1 MLRWSV
7 STTQGD
13 LDLTGIADPMID
25 PLVPAGR
32 ELLALTDAI
41 VLRDE
46 AERDAALDA
55 LIPLV
60 GTAGAVRAAAV
71 VGNFEMM
78 NRNLDGMGIGPSD
91 ASAAIAPDLGVPWP
105 Q

>member
-7 STTQGD
+7 STTEAD
-13 LDLTGIADPMID
+13 LDLTGIADPMVD
-25 PLVPAGR
+25 PLIPAGR
-32 ELLALTDAI
+32 PLLALTDAI

-46 AERDAALDA
+46 AERDAAVEQ

-60 GTAGAVRAAAV
+60 GAAGTVRAAAV

-78 NRNLDGMGIGPSD
+78 NRSLDGMGIGPST
-91 ASAAIAPDLGVPWP
+91 AAAAIAPDLCVPWP

>member
-1 MLRWSV
+1 M
-7 STTQGD
+7 STTEAEV
-13 LDLTGIADPMID
+13 DLTGIADPMVD
-25 PLVPAGR
+25 PLLPAGR
-32 ELLALTDAI
+32 ALLALTDAI

-46 AERDAALDA
+46 AERDAALDE
-55 LIPLV
+55 LVPMV

-78 NRNLDGMGIGPSD
+78 NRNLDAMGIGPST

>member
-7 STTQGD
+7 SSTQGN

-32 ELLALTDAI
+32 ELLALTDAV

-46 AERDAALDA
+46 EERDAALEG
-55 LIPLV
+55 LLPLV

-71 VGNFEMM
+71 IGTFEMM
-78 NRNLDGMGIGPSD
+78 NRNLDGMGIGPSE

>member
-7 STTQGD
+7 SSTDGE

-32 ELLALTDAI
+32 QLFALTDAI

-46 AERDAALDA
+46 AERDAALDE
-55 LIPLV
+55 LVPLV

-71 VGNFEMM
+71 VGTFEMM

>member
-7 STTQGD
+7 STAGSD

-32 ELLALTDAI
+32 ALLALTDAI

-46 AERDAALDA
+46 AERDAALDE
-55 LIPLV
+55 LVPLV

-78 NRNLDGMGIGPSD
+78 NRNLDGMGIGPST
-91 ASAAIAPDLGVPWP
+91 ASAAIAQDLGMPWP
-105 Q
+105 P

>member
-7 STTQGD
+7 SSTQGD
-13 LDLTGIADPMID
+13 VELTGIADPMVD

-41 VLRDE
+41 VLRDQ

-60 GTAGAVRAAAV
+60 GPTGAVRAAAV

-91 ASAAIAPDLGVPWP
+91 ASAAIAADLGVAWP